1 MNSKRYNIL
10 GKGGEIFKKISIK
23 AYIPEPNEDDFDRG
37 YIHRFFTQRANDAN
51 SSVYEISS
59 RNYEKMT
66 ANPFYRTT
74 ELYWKIKGTDDEIK
88 LANSKSV
95 KLASK
100 RMTSLS
106 LYLPYLLQ
114 FSKNNLVI

>member
-1 MNSKRYNIL
+1 MDNKRYNIL
-10 GKGGEIFKKISIK
+10 GRGGEVFRKISIK
-23 AYIPEPNEDDFDRG
+23 AFIPEPNEDDYDRG
-37 YIHRFFTQRANDAN
+37 YLHRFFTQRANDAN
-51 SSVYEISS
+51 GSVYEINAK
-59 RNYEKMT
+59 NYEKMT
-66 ANPFYRTT
+66 THPFYNTT

-100 RMTSLS
+100 RIPALS

-114 FSKNNLVI
+114 FKK

>member
-1 MNSKRYNIL
+1 MDNKRYNIL
-10 GKGGEIFKKISIK
+10 GRGGEVFRKISIK
-23 AYIPEPNEDDFDRG
+23 AFIPEPNEDDYDRG
-37 YIHRFFTQRANDAN
+37 YLHRFFTQRANDAN
-51 SSVYEISS
+51 GSVYEISS

-66 ANPFYRTT
+66 SNPFYNTT

-100 RMTSLS
+100 RIPALS

-114 FSKNNLVI
+114 FKK

>member
-1 MNSKRYNIL
+1 
-10 GKGGEIFKKISIK
+10 
-23 AYIPEPNEDDFDRG
+23 
-37 YIHRFFTQRANDAN
+37 
-51 SSVYEISS
+51 
-59 RNYEKMT
+59 MT
-66 ANPFYRTT
+66 SNPFYNTT

-100 RMTSLS
+100 RIPALS

-114 FSKNNLVI
+114 FKK